1 LVASDGSSVEFRFA
15 DIDRAIEPGA
25 LDRVLAS
32 IELRGTGTGTTDLT
46 LDVHGLDNDNGV
58 DIDPQEQPG
67 VVITGPPAIGGPG
80 GRPPTDLDSDGR
92 FEDVNENGRLDFD
105 DVVALYEEI

>member
-1 LVASDGSSVEFRFA
+1 
-15 DIDRAIEPGA
+15 
-25 LDRVLAS
+25 VLAS

-67 VVITGPPAIGGPG
+67 VVITGPPAIGGPD
-80 GRPPTDLDSDGR
+80 GRPPTSRSGFSPVQRMFDLRRSP
-92 FEDVNENGRLDFD
+92 
-105 DVVALYEEI
+105 